1 MLHIF
6 VTYCCTASM
15 VFIMKF
21 QALYLPCVKCKRCQS
36 IFSYAPDCEAGGR
49 PGSRQ
54 MAFCFKCVCVC
65 VCVLVWVCVCVCVFV
80 YGCGVC
86 SGVGLCVCVCVCV
99 WEEDV
104 TYPSLPSMAAAPP
117 GMI

>member
-49 PGSRQ
+49 PGSGQ
-54 MAFCFKCVCVC
+54 MAFCFTCVCVC
-65 VCVLVWVCVCVCVFV
+65 VVLCACVSLRVCICECVCVFL
-80 YGCGVC
+80 
-86 SGVGLCVCVCVCV
+86 SVCVC
-99 WEEDV
+99 
-104 TYPSLPSMAAAPP
+104 LFRGAFAQPP
-117 GMI
+117 PPASG